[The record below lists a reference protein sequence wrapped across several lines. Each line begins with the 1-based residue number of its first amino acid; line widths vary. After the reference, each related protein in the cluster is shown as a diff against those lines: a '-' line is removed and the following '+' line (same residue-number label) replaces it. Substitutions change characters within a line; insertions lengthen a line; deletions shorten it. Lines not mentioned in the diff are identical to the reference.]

1 MTPDN
6 RDQPRRHTAGLFDIR
21 LIIGALLGIY
31 GLVVLITGL
40 VGGSSTPDSTT
51 DGDAIDIWVG
61 VALVVVG
68 VLFAVWARTR
78 PIVVDEA
85 EVERDRAADDASRG
99 GSG

>member
-1 MTPDN
+1 MPQDH

-40 VGGSSTPDSTT
+40 VGGSSTSDSTT

-85 EVERDRAADDASRG
+85 QVERDKRSGDASRN
-99 GSG
+99 GSD